1 MLNATPEIK
10 GVIPSEVHLVL
21 LYPQHY
27 KRIVDKND
35 GQEIYVED
43 FMRCGRSYDKHFWV
57 PASEVDWWRN
67 LLDEAERR
75 NQRYYE
81 MEEYALKMKGQL

>member
-10 GVIPSEVHLVL
+10 GVIPSDVHLVL

-27 KRIVDKND
+27 KRIVDRND

-43 FMRCGRSYDKHFWV
+43 PMRCGQSYDKHFWV
-57 PASEVDWWRN
+57 LATEVDQWKEK
-67 LLDEAERR
+67 LC
-75 NQRYYE
+75 QGS
-81 MEEYALKMKGQL
+81 K